1 MKHLFLLFFF
11 ALPLT
16 ATDDIIT
23 RTKITPESAWVGQR
37 MTLKIDVL
45 GKDGWAQITDLE
57 NLEIPNC
64 YRLPA
69 GNSRVRLQEKIEG
82 ADYSGQSYELS
93 LYPQRDG
100 VIQIPEIPLSIKI
113 SSWGANSGTKEQVV
127 HTTASSIEA
136 TLPAGVQHVQSFVA
150 SPKFTVTQT
159 WSSEADSFTIGDAL
173 KRSIRLEAKDLP
185 AMLLPLVSTP
195 ELACLSSYPET
206 AELND
211 ITHHNTPTGQR
222 DQTITYVFEANGT
235 VELPTYTFQWWDTT
249 HDTLQTLTL
258 PGRSV
263 QLSGGIATTSPAT
276 GQALE
281 KSRSSRSKYA
291 IVFLTLLGAALTLR
305 LLKRSCADLHN
316 TRPTEKQLFHQ
327 LTTQQHSNSAYL
339 QQTLTWVAA
348 LTTSR
353 LTLSEFLQGF
363 GDPQTQ
369 AIAATLLRDPTL
381 TTDLSPLKAGLRD
394 ARSRYLKAQGKQG
407 RIQAAERQLPPL
419 NG

>member
-258 PGRSV
+258 AGRSI
-263 QLSGGIATTSPAT
+263 QLSGGTATTSPTT

-281 KSRSSRSKYA
+281 NNRSNRSTYA
-291 IVFLTLLGAALTLR
+291 VICLTLLVVTFASWLLR
-305 LLKRSCADLHN
+305 RRSEDSHGQ
-316 TRPTEKQLFHQ
+316 RPTEKHLFQQ
-327 LTTQQHSNSAYL
+327 LTTQQHANATYL
-339 QQTLTWVAA
+339 QHILTWIDTLTAN
-348 LTTSR
+348 R
-353 LTLSEFLQGF
+353 LTLSEFLNAF
-363 GDPQTQ
+363 GDSQTQ
-369 AIAATLLRDPTL
+369 AIAATLLRDPTH
-381 TTDLSPLKAGLRD
+381 TTDLRPLKAGLCD
-394 ARSRYLKAQGKQG
+394 ARSRYLKSDAKQG
-407 RIQAAERQLPPL
+407 CIQAAERQLPPL